1 MGNDDTLM
9 EGEGQH
15 ARPPARPPAR
25 LTMPCCLA
33 LPCQLALRLAG
44 GARGGGGGIDGGAAA
59 PCLGETLK
67 AILNGCP
74 PAPMPPFVRS
84 MEGPAG
90 WAGGREKQDNLATV
104 DACGACPPALPREG
118 GRRRRV
124 PGPRSS
130 PNCPPPIHFF
140 LNIPQPKGTAAAS
153 TTLLPLPPPHPPPK
167 SNSSSRL
174 LAPRVFRPLCH
185 LSVLPPRFLIFI
197 FLLSSFSSF

>member
-1 MGNDDTLM
+1 MTGCRHANARRRFGGHGGVGGGLTTASWWCWPPLLVPMGNDDTLM

-44 GARGGGGGIDGGAAA
+44 GARGGGGGIGGGAAA

-84 MEGPAG
+84 MEGLAGWPAG

-104 DACGACPPALPREG
+104 DACGIYQANGKRGRSTANTRCSRQPA
-118 GRRRRV
+118 
-124 PGPRSS
+124 
-130 PNCPPPIHFF
+130 
-140 LNIPQPKGTAAAS
+140 
-153 TTLLPLPPPHPPPK
+153 
-167 SNSSSRL
+167 
-174 LAPRVFRPLCH
+174 FRGVMMNEVHVNNL
-185 LSVLPPRFLIFI
+185 
-197 FLLSSFSSF
+197 